1 MIIGTDENFQSEV
14 INSDK
19 LTLVDFWADWCM
31 PCKLI
36 ESSIEELAE
45 EYKDTLKVVKFNVD
59 ENPNIPA
66 QLGITGIPTV
76 IFYKNGEMVER
87 LVGAMTK
94 PQYEEIIK
102 QYS

>member
-45 EYKDTLKVVKFNVD
+45 EYKIL
-59 ENPNIPA
+59 
-66 QLGITGIPTV
+66 
-76 IFYKNGEMVER
+76 
-87 LVGAMTK
+87 
-94 PQYEEIIK
+94 
-102 QYS
+102 